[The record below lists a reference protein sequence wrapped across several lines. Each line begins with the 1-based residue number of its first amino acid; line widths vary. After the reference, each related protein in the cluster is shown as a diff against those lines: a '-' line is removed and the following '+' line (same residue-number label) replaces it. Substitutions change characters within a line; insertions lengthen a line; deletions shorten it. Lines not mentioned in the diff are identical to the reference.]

1 MPLTSHHFLLPVAT
15 QPLPAARMGLALWVM
30 GMPGA
35 VALAHTAPPAWL
47 VTLAEGASVQTLGW
61 VATLGL
67 GIMLVL
73 AIGLGLKLGP
83 QVGLSTP
90 LIHAAVE
97 GRIPWRGMRVLS
109 LPGVAGGVIG
119 AAWLVTLAVVWPE
132 SMSFVDPVYGLPLLP
147 KILYGS
153 FTEELLLRFGM
164 LSLVMW
170 LLWKAFGSPKRRPG
184 WLLGWSAIAIAALLS
199 AGIPVYLGW
208 TVTGTMSAAVVAQ
221 LLVCEIVYGLL
232 AGVMFWRYGLESA
245 MLTHLVTY
253 LLSHGLI

>member
-1 MPLTSHHFLLPVAT
+1 MPLTSYRVSLPVAT

-47 VTLAEGASVQTLGW
+47 VTLADGASAGMLAWIAVMGF
-61 VATLGL
+61 
-67 GIMLVL
+67 GIMLAL

-153 FTEELLLRFGM
+153 FTEELLLRFCM
-164 LSLVMW
+164 L
-170 LLWKAFGSPKRRPG
+170 
-184 WLLGWSAIAIAALLS
+184 
-199 AGIPVYLGW
+199 
-208 TVTGTMSAAVVAQ
+208 
-221 LLVCEIVYGLL
+221 
-232 AGVMFWRYGLESA
+232 
-245 MLTHLVTY
+245 
-253 LLSHGLI
+253 

>member
-15 QPLPAARMGLALWVM
+15 QPLPVARMGLALWVM

-73 AIGLGLKLGP
+73 AIVLGLKLGP

-164 LSLVMW
+164 CLYCKS
-170 LLWKAFGSPKRRPG
+170 
-184 WLLGWSAIAIAALLS
+184 
-199 AGIPVYLGW
+199 
-208 TVTGTMSAAVVAQ
+208 
-221 LLVCEIVYGLL
+221 
-232 AGVMFWRYGLESA
+232 
-245 MLTHLVTY
+245 
-253 LLSHGLI
+253 

>member
-1 MPLTSHHFLLPVAT
+1 MPLTSHRFLPPVAT
-15 QPLPAARMGLALWVM
+15 QPLPAARMGVALWVM

-47 VTLAEGASVQTLGW
+47 VTLAGDASAEALGW
-61 VATLGL
+61 MAVMGF
-67 GIMLVL
+67 GIMLAL
-73 AIGLGLKLGP
+73 AIWLGLKLGP

-97 GRIPWRGMRVLS
+97 GRTPWRGIRVLS

-170 LLWKAFGSPKRRPG
+170 LMWKAFGSPKRRPG
-184 WLLGWSAIAIAALLS
+184 WLLGWAAIAIAALLS

-245 MLTHLVTY
+245 MLAHLVTY